1 MTGSLLRLAGP
12 IAFLFI
18 LLPFLFIKCDIKYN
32 NSKMKKKKIAFQ
44 SWILLDRF
52 IQILMEK
59 NEQKKRSFHCSSPA
73 VD

>member
-1 MTGSLLRLAGP
+1 MTGSLLRFAGP
-12 IAFLFI
+12 IVFLFI

-32 NSKMKKKKIAFQ
+32 NSKMKKKNKIAFQ

-59 NEQKKRSFHCSSPA
+59 KRTEKT
-73 VD
+73 

>member
-32 NSKMKKKKIAFQ
+32 NSKMKKKKKIAFQ
-44 SWILLDRF
+44 TWILLDQF
-52 IQILMEK
+52 I
-59 NEQKKRSFHCSSPA
+59 
-73 VD
+73 

>member
-12 IAFLFI
+12 IVFLFI

-32 NSKMKKKKIAFQ
+32 NSKMKKKNKIAFQ

-59 NEQKKRSFHCSSPA
+59 KRTEKT
-73 VD
+73 